1 MTPDSP
7 RSEDLLQGLR
17 RVHRG
22 ALAILAV
29 CAVVIV
35 SQADPMDDGGLG
47 EADRRF
53 TLAALTLGI
62 GSIVA
67 RRQSAAP
74 STAPRM
80 RVPLAIGALLLTSA
94 IGGVGVALAVRQDE
108 REASLLFVMGGL
120 ILALR
125 ASPTFLR
132 SVLPRGAA

>member
-35 SQADPMDDGGLG
+35 TQADPADDDGLG
-47 EADRRF
+47 EVDRRF
-53 TLAALTLGI
+53 TIAALSLGL

-67 RRQSAAP
+67 RRQAVAP
-74 STAPRM
+74 TTAPRM
-80 RVPLAIGALLLTSA
+80 RVPLTIGALLLTSA
-94 IGGVGVALAVRQDE
+94 IGCLGVLLAIQQDQ
-108 REASLLFVMGGL
+108 REAALLFVMGGL

-132 SVLPRGAA
+132 SVLLRSAA